1 MEFELI
7 EIKGISAPK
16 LSEDGLELSV
26 FANAVIGV
34 VGMPNEDKYSQFFA
48 EFTLEYSWSLSM
60 STADALAG
68 LQLFGEQYVIDNY
81 PTI

>member
-1 MEFELI
+1 MEFKLI
-7 EIKGISAPK
+7 EIKGTSAPK

-34 VGMPNEDKYSQFFA
+34 VGMPDEDKYKDFQKII
-48 EFTLEYSWSLSM
+48 TLSYSWDITLAS
-60 STADALAG
+60 DVALAG
-68 LQLFGEQYVIDNY
+68 LQTFGEQYVIDNY

>member
-1 MEFELI
+1 MEFELKSI
-7 EIKGISAPK
+7 YGVEAPR
-16 LSEDGLELSV
+16 LSEDSTEMIMY
-26 FANAVIGV
+26 ANCKIGV
-34 VGMPNEDKYSQFFA
+34 VGMPEEDKYSQFFA

-68 LQLFGEQYVIDNY
+68 LEQFGLDYVSNNY

>member
-16 LSEDGLELSV
+16 LSDDNTELSV

-34 VGMPNEDKYSQFFA
+34 KGMPNEDKYKDFQKVV
-48 EFTLEYSWSLSM
+48 TLEYSWDITLPS
-60 STADALAG
+60 DVALAG
-68 LQLFGEQYVIDNY
+68 LQAFGEQYVTDNY